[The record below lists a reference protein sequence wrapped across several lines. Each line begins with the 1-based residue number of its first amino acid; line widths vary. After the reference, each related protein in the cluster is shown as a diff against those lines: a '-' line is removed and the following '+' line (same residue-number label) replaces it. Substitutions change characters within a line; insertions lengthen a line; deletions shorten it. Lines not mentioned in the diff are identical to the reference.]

1 MYAVSDEP
9 SYVEVINQNL
19 ERLLV
24 FETVFKEYVHT
35 CKNIEKRNCYA
46 SESLDRLRLYFTKNV
61 IKFCNFVDSVNAE
74 SAPCNYA
81 AFHKVLVSG
90 LCGIRSGVLNMLQAI
105 DTDQVDHERFAAG
118 LAEQQA
124 ARAQIDSAFSKILD
138 PIF

>member
-1 MYAVSDEP
+1 MYAVSNEP

-35 CKNIEKRNCYA
+35 CKNIEKGNCYA

-81 AFHKVLVSG
+81 AFHKVLVKWSLWHSQRRFEYVAGDRHGSG
-90 LCGIRSGVLNMLQAI
+90 RS
-105 DTDQVDHERFAAG
+105 
-118 LAEQQA
+118 
-124 ARAQIDSAFSKILD
+124 
-138 PIF
+138 